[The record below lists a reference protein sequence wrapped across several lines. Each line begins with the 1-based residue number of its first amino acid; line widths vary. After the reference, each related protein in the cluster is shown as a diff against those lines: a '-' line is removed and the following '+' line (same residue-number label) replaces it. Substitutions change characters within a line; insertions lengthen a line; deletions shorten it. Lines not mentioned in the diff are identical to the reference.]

1 MATYHDWTPL
11 EPAATQAPPK
21 SGWERLAEAQDEA
34 KRNAQVAPLHYHQA
48 SRQPIAPARSVQYAL
63 VASQAPEPKPEPEVG
78 PFGYYFYYPVS
89 CHFTHHLCEHHADNL
104 QQPVYMAA
112 EPMHYAPAA
121 NHAAFYQAAA
131 PAPAPKPEEPKS
143 EPAPSPFGDP
153 NTEFYCREL
162 DGSWSLR
169 TCTDIVTNCQ
179 PGFWQT
185 NAKSGWPVY
194 YRQT

>member
-1 MATYHDWTPL
+1 MVTYHDWPPL
-11 EPAATQAPPK
+11 ESATQAAPK

-34 KRNAQVAPLHYHQA
+34 KRNAQVAPLHYYQA
-48 SRQPIAPARSVQYAL
+48 PRQPTAAARSVQYTLA
-63 VASQAPEPKPEPEVG
+63 APQAPEPKPEPVVG

-89 CHFTHHLCEHHADNL
+89 YHSTHQLCELHADSL
-104 QQPVYMAA
+104 QQPAYIAA
-112 EPMHYAPAA
+112 EPMYYAPASS
-121 NHAAFYQAAA
+121 HAAYYQAAA
-131 PAPAPKPEEPKS
+131 PAPKAEEPKS
-143 EPAPSPFGDP
+143 EPGPSPFGDP

-194 YRQT
+194 YRQK